1 MASVRDIKR
10 DINVITHELINECYA
25 YKHFH
30 PKSTD
35 KINKKIAEILK
46 KRNELIHRVNNP
58 DDDSDSKQIRKH
70 FNKIAADLE
79 GIIKLLDNLE

>member
-1 MASVRDIKR
+1 MASIRDIKR

-30 PKSTD
+30 PKSSD

-58 DDDSDSKQIRKH
+58 DYNGDPKQIRKH
-70 FNKIAADLE
+70 FSKIADDLE
-79 GIIKLLDNLE
+79 GIIKILDNLE